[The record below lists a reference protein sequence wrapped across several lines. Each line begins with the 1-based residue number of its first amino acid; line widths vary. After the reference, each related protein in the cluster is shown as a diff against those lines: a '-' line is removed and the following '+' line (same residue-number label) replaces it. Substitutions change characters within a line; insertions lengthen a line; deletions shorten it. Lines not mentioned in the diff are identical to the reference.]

1 LIQNSSFCYLF
12 SGTAAWRQF
21 GLFFSNPDKMNFKIA
36 ANLTELRAK
45 SPLVQN
51 ITNFVVMNYTANA
64 LLAIGASPV
73 MAHAA
78 EEVEDMVSIAGA
90 LVVNI
95 GTLSPQWVEGM
106 KKAMLAARKLNKPIV
121 LDPVGAGAT
130 PYRNS
135 VLSELLTSA
144 PPTLIRGNGS
154 EILAL
159 AGANVQT
166 KGVDSTTN
174 STDSLQAA
182 KLLSEQFGC
191 VVSVSGATD
200 VIVSGDKVAY
210 VQNGVSL
217 MTRVTGMGC
226 SASAIAGA
234 FCAIQPDV
242 FQAAVSAAVTMGVC
256 GEKAFEKAQS
266 PGSFQISFLDAL
278 AEITAEELELLAVV
292 K

>member
-1 LIQNSSFCYLF
+1 MKFN
-12 SGTAAWRQF
+12 
-21 GLFFSNPDKMNFKIA
+21 IA

-45 SPLVQN
+45 APLVHN

-106 KKAMLAARKLNKPIV
+106 KKAIVAAKKLGKPII

-135 VLSELLTSA
+135 VLSELLNTAS
-144 PPTLIRGNGS
+144 PTLIRGNGS

-159 AGANVQT
+159 AGANIQT
-166 KGVDSTTN
+166 KGVDSTAN

-210 VQNGVSL
+210 IENGVPL

-234 FCAIQPDV
+234 FCAIQSDA
-242 FQAAVSAAVTMGVC
+242 FDAAVSAAVVMGVC
-256 GEKAFEKAQS
+256 GEKAFGKAQL
-266 PGSFQISFLDAL
+266 PGSFQIAFLDAL
-278 AEITAEELELLAVV
+278 AEITAEELSRLAVV
-292 K
+292 R

>member
-1 LIQNSSFCYLF
+1 MKFN
-12 SGTAAWRQF
+12 
-21 GLFFSNPDKMNFKIA
+21 IA

-45 SPLVQN
+45 APLVHN

-106 KKAMLAARKLNKPIV
+106 KKAIVAAKKLGKPII

-135 VLSELLTSA
+135 VLSELLNTAS
-144 PPTLIRGNGS
+144 PTLIRGNGS

-159 AGANVQT
+159 AGANIQT
-166 KGVDSTTN
+166 KGVDSTAN

-210 VQNGVSL
+210 IENGVPL

-234 FCAIQPDV
+234 FCAIQSDA
-242 FQAAVSAAVTMGVC
+242 FDAAVSAAVVMGVC
-256 GEKAFEKAQS
+256 GEKAFGKAQL
-266 PGSFQISFLDAL
+266 PGSFQIAFVDAL
-278 AEITAEELELLAVV
+278 AEITAEELSRLAVV
-292 K
+292 N